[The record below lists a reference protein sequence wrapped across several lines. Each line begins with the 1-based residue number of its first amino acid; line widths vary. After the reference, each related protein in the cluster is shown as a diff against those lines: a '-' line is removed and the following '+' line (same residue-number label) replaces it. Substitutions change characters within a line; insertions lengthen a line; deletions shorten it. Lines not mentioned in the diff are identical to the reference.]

1 MDDTTPLRVERFTIL
16 DRERSLQ
23 LLGESFTVRSRAW
36 LRRSQMT
43 EWWGSLL
50 IEKQVFYAI
59 GLFSLA
65 VLLLQIL
72 LTLIG
77 VGHHGDVD
85 FSGHGGHDSGIGL
98 LTVRTVT
105 AFFVGFGWTGAIML
119 NHGYSMAAA
128 IAAGTA
134 TGAAFLLGTGFLVR
148 NLLRLQS
155 SGGNVDYNNAIGS
168 VGTVYTTIP
177 AAEVGGGQLELTI
190 QGRLMM
196 AEAYTKAAW
205 NLKPNSKARVIA
217 LIGPSTLLV
226 EPLASSPD
234 A

>member
-1 MDDTTPLRVERFTIL
+1 
-16 DRERSLQ
+16 
-23 LLGESFTVRSRAW
+23 
-36 LRRSQMT
+36 MT
-43 EWWGSLL
+43 EWWNSLL
-50 IEKQVFYAI
+50 IERQIFYAI
-59 GLFSLA
+59 GIFSLG
-65 VLLLQIL
+65 VLVIQIL
-72 LTLIG
+72 LTLVG
-77 VGHHGDVD
+77 LGHHGDTD
-85 FSGHGGHDSGIGL
+85 LSGHGEHDSGMGL

-119 NHGYSMAAA
+119 NHGYSVVAA
-128 IAAGTA
+128 IAAGTV
-134 TGAAFLLGTGFLVR
+134 TGAAFLLATWFLIT

-177 AAEVGGGQLELTI
+177 AAEAGGGQIELML

-205 NLKPNSKARVIA
+205 NLKPNSKAKVVA
-217 LIGPSTLLV
+217 LIGRSTLLV
-226 EPLASSPD
+226 EPLTNSPD

>member
-1 MDDTTPLRVERFTIL
+1 
-16 DRERSLQ
+16 
-23 LLGESFTVRSRAW
+23 
-36 LRRSQMT
+36 MT
-43 EWWGSLL
+43 EWWSALL
-50 IEKQVFYAI
+50 IERQIFYAI

-65 VLLLQIL
+65 VLLLQIV
-72 LTLIG
+72 LTLVG
-77 VGHHGDVD
+77 VGHHDAD
-85 FSGHGGHDSGIGL
+85 FSGHGDHDSGMGL
-98 LTVRTVT
+98 VTVRTVT

-119 NHGYSMAAA
+119 NHGYSVVAA
-128 IAAGTA
+128 IAAGTVA
-134 TGAAFLLGTGFLVR
+134 GAAFLLATWFLIY

-177 AAEVGGGQLELTI
+177 AAEAGGGQIELML

-205 NLKPNSKARVIA
+205 NLKPNSKAKVIA
-217 LIGPSTLLV
+217 LIGRSTLLV
-226 EPLASSPD
+226 EPLTTSVD

>member
-1 MDDTTPLRVERFTIL
+1 
-16 DRERSLQ
+16 
-23 LLGESFTVRSRAW
+23 
-36 LRRSQMT
+36 MT
-43 EWWGSLL
+43 EWWTSLL
-50 IEKQVFYAI
+50 IEKQIFYAI

-72 LTLIG
+72 LTILG
-77 VGHHGDVD
+77 VGHHDAD
-85 FSGHGGHDSGIGL
+85 FSGHGDHDSGIGF

-105 AFFVGFGWTGAIML
+105 AFFVGFGWTGVIML
-119 NHGYSMAAA
+119 NRGYSILAA
-128 IAAGTA
+128 IVAGAA
-134 TGAAFLLGTGFLVR
+134 TGTVFLLTTAFLIH

-177 AAEVGGGQLELTI
+177 AAEAGGGQIELMI

-196 AEAYTKAAW
+196 AEAYTKATW
-205 NLKPNSKARVIA
+205 NLKPNSKAKVIA
-217 LIGPSTLLV
+217 LIGRSTLLV
-226 EPLASSPD
+226 EPLTNSPD

>member
-1 MDDTTPLRVERFTIL
+1 
-16 DRERSLQ
+16 
-23 LLGESFTVRSRAW
+23 
-36 LRRSQMT
+36 MT
-43 EWWGSLL
+43 EWWNSLL
-50 IEKQVFYAI
+50 IEKQIFYAI

-77 VGHHGDVD
+77 VGHHDAD
-85 FSGHGGHDSGIGL
+85 FSGHGDHDTGIGL

-119 NHGYSMAAA
+119 NRGYSMTAA
-128 IAAGTA
+128 IAAGA
-134 TGAAFLLGTGFLVR
+134 AVGAAFLLTTAFLIR

-155 SGGNVDYNNAIGS
+155 GGGNIDYNNAIGL

-177 AAEVGGGQLELTI
+177 AAEAGGGQIELMI
-190 QGRLMM
+190 QDRLMM

-205 NLKPNSKARVIA
+205 NLKPNSKAKVVA
-217 LIGPSTLLV
+217 LIGRSTLLV
-226 EPLASSPD
+226 EPLTNSPN

>member
-1 MDDTTPLRVERFTIL
+1 
-16 DRERSLQ
+16 
-23 LLGESFTVRSRAW
+23 
-36 LRRSQMT
+36 MT
-43 EWWGSLL
+43 DWWNSLL
-50 IEKQVFYAI
+50 IEKQIFYAI

-72 LTLIG
+72 LTLVG
-77 VGHHGDVD
+77 VGHHDAD
-85 FSGHGGHDSGIGL
+85 FSGHGDHDTGIGL

-119 NHGYSMAAA
+119 NRGYSMTAA
-128 IAAGTA
+128 ILAGTGV
-134 TGAAFLLGTGFLVR
+134 GAAFLLTTGFLIR

-155 SGGNVDYNNAIGS
+155 AGGNVDYNNAIGL
-168 VGTVYTTIP
+168 VGTVYTTVP
-177 AAEVGGGQLELTI
+177 AAEAGGGQIELMI

-196 AEAYTKAAW
+196 AEAYTKAAL

-217 LIGPSTLLV
+217 LIGRSTLLV
-226 EPLASSPD
+226 EPLTNSPN

>member
-1 MDDTTPLRVERFTIL
+1 
-16 DRERSLQ
+16 
-23 LLGESFTVRSRAW
+23 
-36 LRRSQMT
+36 MT
-43 EWWGSLL
+43 EWWNSLL
-50 IEKQVFYAI
+50 LERQIFYAI
-59 GLFSLA
+59 GLFSLG
-65 VLLLQIL
+65 VLVLQIL
-72 LTLIG
+72 LTLLG
-77 VGHHGDVD
+77 VGHHDAD
-85 FSGHGGHDSGIGL
+85 FSSHGDHDSGMGL
-98 LTVRTVT
+98 VTVRTVT

-134 TGAAFLLGTGFLVR
+134 TGTAFLLATWFLIH

-155 SGGNVDYNNAIGS
+155 SGGNVDYNNAIGT

-177 AAEVGGGQLELTI
+177 AAEAGGGQIELML

-217 LIGPSTLLV
+217 LIGRSTLLV
-226 EPLASSPD
+226 EPLTTNSPD

>member
-1 MDDTTPLRVERFTIL
+1 
-16 DRERSLQ
+16 
-23 LLGESFTVRSRAW
+23 
-36 LRRSQMT
+36 MT
-43 EWWGSLL
+43 EWWNSLL
-50 IEKQVFYAI
+50 IEKQIFYAI

-72 LTLIG
+72 LTLVG
-77 VGHHGDVD
+77 VGHHDAD
-85 FSGHGGHDSGIGL
+85 FSGHGDHDSGMGL
-98 LTVRTVT
+98 VTVRTVT

-119 NHGYSMAAA
+119 NRGHSVTAA
-128 IAAGTA
+128 IIAGTL
-134 TGAAFLLGTGFLVR
+134 TGAVFLLATGFLIH

-177 AAEVGGGQLELTI
+177 AAEAGGGQIELTI

-196 AEAYTKAAW
+196 AEAYTKAAS
-205 NLKPNSKARVIA
+205 NLKPNSKAKVIA
-217 LIGPSTLLV
+217 LIGRSTLLV
-226 EPLASSPD
+226 EPLTNSPD

>member
-1 MDDTTPLRVERFTIL
+1 
-16 DRERSLQ
+16 
-23 LLGESFTVRSRAW
+23 
-36 LRRSQMT
+36 MT
-43 EWWGSLL
+43 EWWNSLL
-50 IEKQVFYAI
+50 IERQIFYAI

-65 VLLLQIL
+65 VLLIQIL
-72 LTLIG
+72 LTL
-77 VGHHGDVD
+77 VGLDHHGDAD
-85 FSGHGGHDSGIGL
+85 LSGHGDHDSGMGL

-119 NHGYSMAAA
+119 NHGYSIVAA

-134 TGAAFLLGTGFLVR
+134 TGAVFLLTTWFLIT

-177 AAEVGGGQLELTI
+177 AAEAGGGQIELML

-196 AEAYTKAAW
+196 AEAYTKATW
-205 NLKPNSKARVIA
+205 NLKPGSKAKVIA
-217 LIGPSTLLV
+217 LIGRSTLLV
-226 EPLASSPD
+226 EPLVNSPD

>member
-1 MDDTTPLRVERFTIL
+1 
-16 DRERSLQ
+16 
-23 LLGESFTVRSRAW
+23 
-36 LRRSQMT
+36 MT
-43 EWWGSLL
+43 NWWNSLL
-50 IEKQVFYAI
+50 IEKQIFYAI

-72 LTLIG
+72 LTLVG
-77 VGHHGDVD
+77 VGHHDAD
-85 FSGHGGHDSGIGL
+85 FSGHGDHDTGIGL

-119 NHGYSMAAA
+119 NRGHSMPAA
-128 IAAGTA
+128 ILAGA
-134 TGAAFLLGTGFLVR
+134 GVGAAFLLTTGFLIR

-155 SGGNVDYNNAIGS
+155 GGGNVDYNNAVGL
-168 VGTVYTTIP
+168 VGTVYTTVP
-177 AAEVGGGQLELTI
+177 AAEAGGGQIELMI

-196 AEAYTKAAW
+196 AEAYTKAGW

-217 LIGPSTLLV
+217 LIGRSTLLV
-226 EPLASSPD
+226 EPLTNSPN

>member
-1 MDDTTPLRVERFTIL
+1 
-16 DRERSLQ
+16 
-23 LLGESFTVRSRAW
+23 
-36 LRRSQMT
+36 MT
-43 EWWGSLL
+43 GWWSSLL
-50 IEKQVFYAI
+50 IEKQIFYAI

-72 LTLIG
+72 LTLLG
-77 VGHHGDVD
+77 VGHHDAD
-85 FSGHGGHDSGIGL
+85 FSGHGVHDSGIGF

-105 AFFVGFGWTGAIML
+105 AFFVGFGWTGVIML
-119 NHGYSMAAA
+119 NRGYSVVAA
-128 IAAGTA
+128 IVAGTA
-134 TGAAFLLGTGFLVR
+134 TGAVFLLTTAFLIH

-177 AAEVGGGQLELTI
+177 AAEAGGGQLELTI

-196 AEAYTKAAW
+196 AEAYTKATW
-205 NLKPNSKARVIA
+205 NLKPNSKAKVIA
-217 LIGPSTLLV
+217 LIGRTTLLV
-226 EPLASSPD
+226 EPLTNSPD

>member
-1 MDDTTPLRVERFTIL
+1 
-16 DRERSLQ
+16 
-23 LLGESFTVRSRAW
+23 
-36 LRRSQMT
+36 MT
-43 EWWGSLL
+43 EWWNSLL
-50 IEKQVFYAI
+50 IEKQIFYAI

-72 LTLIG
+72 LTLVG
-77 VGHHGDVD
+77 VGHHDAD
-85 FSGHGGHDSGIGL
+85 FSGHGDHDSGMGL
-98 LTVRTVT
+98 VTVRTVT

-119 NHGYSMAAA
+119 NRGHSITAA
-128 IAAGTA
+128 IIAGTL
-134 TGAAFLLGTGFLVR
+134 TGAVFLLATGFLIH

-177 AAEVGGGQLELTI
+177 AAEAGGGQIELTI

-196 AEAYTKAAW
+196 AEAYTKATW
-205 NLKPNSKARVIA
+205 NLKPNSKAKVVA
-217 LIGPSTLLV
+217 LVGRSTLLV
-226 EPLASSPD
+226 EPLTNSPD